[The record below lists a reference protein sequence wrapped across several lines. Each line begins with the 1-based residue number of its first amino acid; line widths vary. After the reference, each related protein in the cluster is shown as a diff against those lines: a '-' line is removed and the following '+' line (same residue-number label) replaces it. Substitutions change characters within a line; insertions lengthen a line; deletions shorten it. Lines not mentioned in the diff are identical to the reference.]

1 MRAIYEKYAEEL
13 DALKASGNL
22 RILPSGL
29 HEGRWILSG
38 GQRMLNLSSNDYLGL
53 ASDTALMKEFRE
65 WLRDTG
71 KQLPLSLWCSAAAT
85 I

>member
-22 RILPSGL
+22 RTLPSGL

-38 GQRMLNLSSNDYLGL
+38 GQRMLNLSTNDYLTPENSCRCPRPHP
-53 ASDTALMKEFRE
+53 A
-65 WLRDTG
+65 
-71 KQLPLSLWCSAAAT
+71 C
-85 I
+85 